1 MTRQPDFKTAPRHAR
16 GSAWASLWLAAG
28 ALALAV
34 SGYLAASTRAAA
46 GAAVLRLAEVTG
58 EVKALAAREAAL
70 AARPAAGAERLR
82 AEDAPPARIVADV
95 AAALP
100 PDVRLDRLAID
111 YERGGRLE
119 LGVVARSAAAWD
131 RLLERLDR
139 APRIREVEP
148 GPEARA
154 GEVRSAVRA
163 RWSASP

>member
-1 MTRQPDFKTAPRHAR
+1 VTRQPNFKTAPRPAR
-16 GSAWASLWLAAG
+16 GPLWSTLWLAAG
-28 ALALAV
+28 ALALAA
-34 SGYLAASTRAAA
+34 SGYLAAGAHAEAAA
-46 GAAVLRLAEVTG
+46 ASRRLAEVMG
-58 EVKALAAREAAL
+58 EVKALAARESAL
-70 AARPAAGAERLR
+70 ASRPAAERLR

-139 APRIREVEP
+139 APRIHEVEP

-154 GEVRSAVRA
+154 GEVRSPVRA

>member
-1 MTRQPDFKTAPRHAR
+1 MTHQPDFRTAPRLSR
-16 GSAWASLWLAAG
+16 GPAWALLSLAAG
-28 ALALAV
+28 LAALGV
-34 SGYLAASTRAAA
+34 SGYLAARTRAEADAA
-46 GAAVLRLAEVTG
+46 ARRLAEVAG

-100 PDVRLDRLAID
+100 GDVRLERLAID

-148 GPEARA
+148 GPEARD
-154 GEVRSAVRA
+154 GEVKSPVRA